1 MHPILNWDADTEQ
14 IISTANR
21 VSDEEDDFEEEY
33 EEEEPL
39 ATDTNPIVAEQ
50 LYQALQGYRKKVHNT
65 SRMVLMVLDGA
76 TPGRL
81 AIQEFKALETA
92 QYLDN
97 IYQWHERGGWQ
108 QQKKKN
114 HYYYGVPGI
123 KDIADILY
131 GSDGNAMGSLTI
143 NDKNGKRMY
152 AELGRRL
159 EPCIWSRRN
168 LPYDLVQI
176 AVNRASMPQSYKHRT
191 NWEQTLCLACSF
203 VKKNRY
209 ERYKEEWNVALDE
222 ICNDRSYLYGRLLAV
237 ADRVEYRT
245 FEQDS
250 ERMTNAKRYMTTFS
264 QRPFETWKIIE
275 ENIQPY
281 WNHLKVSERNYYR
294 KVLDEIYALF
304 EVDAFKEKRRL
315 DGLYLLGFHSQMFEL
330 KKKKSNQ
337 QEDKEHE

>member
-21 VSDEEDDFEEEY
+21 VSDKAEDDFEEEY
-33 EEEEPL
+33 EEEEPF

-250 ERMTNAKRYMTTFS
+250 ERMTKC
-264 QRPFETWKIIE
+264 E
-275 ENIQPY
+275 
-281 WNHLKVSERNYYR
+281 
-294 KVLDEIYALF
+294 ALYDDIF
-304 EVDAFKEKRRL
+304 AATV
-315 DGLYLLGFHSQMFEL
+315 
-330 KKKKSNQ
+330 
-337 QEDKEHE
+337 